1 LITHSI
7 IFLFWKIEEKKKKPS
22 WEILF
27 GKQGIFSIKNKCY
40 AGKGLFNY
48 LE

>member
-22 WEILF
+22 WEILI
-27 GKQGIFSIKNKCY
+27 GKQGIFSIKKQMLCWQ
-40 AGKGLFNY
+40 GII
-48 LE
+48 